1 MTTNGREYTYKTK
14 TRIYTVFVNKN
25 YKNIYKWR
33 KIWQIKLGGA

>member
-14 TRIYTVFVNKN
+14 TRIYIVFVNKN

-33 KIWQIKLGGA
+33 KI